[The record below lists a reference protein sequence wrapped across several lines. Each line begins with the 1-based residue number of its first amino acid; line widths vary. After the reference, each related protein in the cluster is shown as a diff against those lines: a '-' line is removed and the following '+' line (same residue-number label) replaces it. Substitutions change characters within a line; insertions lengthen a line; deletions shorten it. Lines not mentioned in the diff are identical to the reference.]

1 MSSWARQG
9 GTGGQ
14 GRVASLLS
22 KIPGYSGYKNKES
35 RRDEDRRLREELARE
50 YGQVAQ
56 RLADVQGEL
65 ARARRFAEIGNVER
79 VERALRRFTDRLRTA
94 TYGYGG
100 LFSDRP
106 IDERALDQ
114 LQAFD
119 RALGD
124 GLDDLQAGA
133 GAVETAAREGG
144 DLAGAIRT
152 VEGTINELQR
162 RFDLRGQ
169 VLESGEPQSGPAV
182 DELFHRPQDE
192 QAHVAGDLHFGDAVT
207 IAATDYLVQG
217 RLEFHAG
224 DQAWRQYL
232 LRDGQAE
239 HYLHVPPSTQEPM
252 ALLERSDEWPGEGTG
267 GQQATVGGAS
277 YSLVASGPAS
287 AELVGEGGRS
297 QRALTYRRYAGES
310 GAILFAY
317 DWGGERQ
324 ALVGRA
330 LDPLEVEVYSRP

>member
-14 GRVASLLS
+14 GRVTSLLN

-35 RRDEDRRLREELARE
+35 RRDEDKRVREELARE
-50 YGQVAQ
+50 YGQFAQ

-100 LFSDRP
+100 LFSDRS

-124 GLDDLQAGA
+124 GLDDLQSGVA
-133 GAVETAAREGG
+133 AVETAARAGG
-144 DLAGAIRT
+144 DLAGAVRT
-152 VEGTINELQR
+152 VEGTINDLQR

-182 DELFHRPQDE
+182 DELFRRPREE

-232 LRDGQAE
+232 LRDGQTE
-239 HYLHVPPSTQEPM
+239 RYLHVPPTTQEPM
-252 ALLERSDEWPGEGTG
+252 GLLERSDEWPGE

-277 YSLVASGPAS
+277 YSLVAGGPAS

-297 QRALTYRRYAGES
+297 QRALSYRRYAGEG
-310 GAILFAY
+310 GALLFAY

-324 ALVGRA
+324 TLVGRA
-330 LDPLEVEVYSRP
+330 LDPLEVEVYARP

>member
-14 GRVASLLS
+14 GGQGRVTSLLN
-22 KIPGYSGYKNKES
+22 KIPGYSGYENKES

-100 LFSDRP
+100 LFSDRS

-124 GLDDLQAGA
+124 GLDEVRSGVEALESAG
-133 GAVETAAREGG
+133 RDGG
-144 DLAGAIRT
+144 DLAGPARQLQA
-152 VEGTINELQR
+152 TIDGLSR

-169 VLESGEPQSGPAV
+169 VLESGQARQGPDI
-182 DELFHRPQDE
+182 DELFTPRGGE
-192 QAHVAGDLHFGDAVT
+192 QPHVAGDLHFGDAVS
-207 IAATDYLVQG
+207 IGGTDYLVRG
-217 RLEFHAG
+217 RAEFHAG
-224 DQAWRQYL
+224 DSAW
-232 LRDGQAE
+232 
-239 HYLHVPPSTQEPM
+239 
-252 ALLERSDEWPGEGTG
+252 
-267 GQQATVGGAS
+267 
-277 YSLVASGPAS
+277 
-287 AELVGEGGRS
+287 
-297 QRALTYRRYAGES
+297 
-310 GAILFAY
+310 
-317 DWGGERQ
+317 
-324 ALVGRA
+324 
-330 LDPLEVEVYSRP
+330 

>member
-14 GRVASLLS
+14 GRVASLLN
-22 KIPGYSGYKNKES
+22 KIPGYSGYRNKES

-100 LFSDRP
+100 LFSDRS

-124 GLDDLQAGA
+124 GLDDLQAGVA
-133 GAVETAAREGG
+133 AVEAAVRDGG
-144 DLAGAIRT
+144 DLAGVIRQ
-152 VEGTINELQR
+152 VEGTINDLQR

-182 DELFHRPQDE
+182 DELFRTPRDE

-239 HYLHVPPSTQEPM
+239 RHLHVPPTTQEPM
-252 ALLERSDEWPGEGTG
+252 ALLERSDEWPGEG
-267 GQQATVGGAS
+267 QQATIAGGG
-277 YSLVASGPAS
+277 YSLVASGLAS
-287 AELVGEGGRS
+287 AELVGESGKS
-297 QRALTYRRYAGES
+297 QRSLSYRRYAGE
-310 GAILFAY
+310 GGTLLFAY
-317 DWGGERQ
+317 DWGGEH
-324 ALVGRA
+324 
-330 LDPLEVEVYSRP
+330 